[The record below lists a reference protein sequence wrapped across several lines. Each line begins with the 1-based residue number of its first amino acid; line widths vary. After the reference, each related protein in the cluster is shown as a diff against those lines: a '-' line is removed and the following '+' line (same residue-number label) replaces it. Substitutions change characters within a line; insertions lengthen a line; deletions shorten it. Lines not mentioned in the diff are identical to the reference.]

1 MKLSDVLA
9 NLRARLRDDNAALT
23 KTGDSFLTSLVYF
36 WQNQILAEFELNLCE
51 ICVNLDEKDEIEL
64 PFEILR
70 VVAIYLNNEP
80 LKLTSHATAARQRNL
95 NELLVFEK
103 SPQIYGLSR
112 KSSGEIAL
120 YAVKKAFVK
129 DKDDEMILSDD
140 FINLLVLSVFL
151 DLQKTQASPDNLQKI
166 NFYEQVVDKERQR
179 ITAFINHKNAP
190 QSFKS
195 PLIRV

>member
-80 LKLTSHATAARQRNL
+80 LKLTTTRCRLFYKRMVLPSFIKGRLFGSLSYLRIRSLACRVRLMPYSCSSAL
-95 NELLVFEK
+95 GFKKSLLVF
-103 SPQIYGLSR
+103 GTLVCSR
-112 KSSGEIAL
+112 KAL
-120 YAVKKAFVK
+120 LFRFW
-129 DKDDEMILSDD
+129 LS
-140 FINLLVLSVFL
+140 IMLSFFE
-151 DLQKTQASPDNLQKI
+151 
-166 NFYEQVVDKERQR
+166 NFR
-179 ITAFINHKNAP
+179 
-190 QSFKS
+190 
-195 PLIRV
+195 

>member
-1 MKLSDVLA
+1 M
-9 NLRARLRDDNAALT
+9 
-23 KTGDSFLTSLVYF
+23 
-36 WQNQILAEFELNLCE
+36 
-51 ICVNLDEKDEIEL
+51 
-64 PFEILR
+64 
-70 VVAIYLNNEP
+70 
-80 LKLTSHATAARQRNL
+80 
-95 NELLVFEK
+95 
-103 SPQIYGLSR
+103 
-112 KSSGEIAL
+112 
-120 YAVKKAFVK
+120 K

-151 DLQKTQASPDNLQKI
+151 DLQKTQTSPDNLQKI